1 MWHNAKLYAATALVI
16 MTLDALWLGLLMTG
30 FYKNQL
36 GTLAR
41 RSGDALNPIWWAAL
55 VVYVILPLGILA
67 FVLPRTGGDSPL
79 LSALAWGALFGVTT
93 YGVYDFT
100 NYSTLDKWPL
110 VLVAVD
116 VIWGG
121 VICGTAAVAARS
133 LDGWLS

>member
-1 MWHNAKLYAATALVI
+1 MWHTAKLFLSTAFVI
-16 MTLDALWLGLLMTG
+16 MVMDAIWLGFLMTG

-36 GTLAR
+36 GSLAR
-41 RSGDALNPIWWAAL
+41 RSGDAMNPIWWAAI

-67 FVLPRTGGDSPL
+67 FVLPRAADGSL
-79 LSALAWGALFGVTT
+79 LAAMAWGALFGVIT

-100 NYSTLDKWPL
+100 NYATLDKWPL

-121 VICGTAAVAARS
+121 VICGVAAGVAKI